1 MGSNTLVLRFEK
13 EAKIGSSLSD
23 LLGSMKIVFA
33 KFFYCWFISDAHCS
47 KLIHFIVDSRS
58 DIETSS
64 ESWKAELQLAYL
76 HNVESR
82 GAHSAADRPLFKGVI
97 KLGVK
102 KISVEV
108 VDCLAHPISG
118 HRGLDPLLTCL
129 LSSA

>member
-1 MGSNTLVLRFEK
+1 
-13 EAKIGSSLSD
+13 
-23 LLGSMKIVFA
+23 MKIVFA

-58 DIETSS
+58 DVETSS

-97 KLGVK
+97 KLDVK
-102 KISVEV
+102 KMFF
-108 VDCLAHPISG
+108 G
-118 HRGLDPLLTCL
+118 GG
-129 LSSA
+129 